1 MWSSWVGMDTIERMV
16 AIPHFDNVG
25 CDPYWRVRTQDPVEI
40 YRYNYEQT
48 KQNLEFCEKFGK
60 DHNVWLQGYAFPFG
74 REDEMVI
81 GAEAIYDAGARTI
94 LTWSY
99 FGGESEDY
107 RAQNCEM
114 NWAIQGEICAHLRRR
129 HFDKMLDE
137 IRAKI

>member
-1 MWSSWVGMDTIERMV
+1 MV

-25 CDPYWRVRTQDPVEI
+25 CDPYWCGRYQDPVDI
-40 YRYNYEQT
+40 YRYNYEKT

-60 DHNVWLQGYAFPFG
+60 DHNVWLQAYHFPYG

-81 GAEAIYDAGARTI
+81 AADAIYDAGAKTI

-107 RAQNCEM
+107 GAQNCEM

-129 HFDKMLDE
+129 HFNKMLDE
-137 IRAKI
+137 IKAKI